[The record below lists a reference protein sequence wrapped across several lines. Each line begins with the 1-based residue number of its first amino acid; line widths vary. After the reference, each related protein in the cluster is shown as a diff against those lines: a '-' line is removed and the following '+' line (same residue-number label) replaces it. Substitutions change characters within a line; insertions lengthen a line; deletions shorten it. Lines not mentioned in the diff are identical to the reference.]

1 MPDLNTKIAA
11 DLKKHNLRLS
21 APRIAIYR
29 CLLENRIHPDAEWIY
44 RNLSA
49 GNPNLSLTT
58 VYNTLKSFAE
68 AGLVKPLTIE
78 ERDVRYDINT
88 RFHAHFKCRKC
99 KSVTDCCTESTPE
112 TLPAPGPEFHIECI
126 QLDYYGMCRECKE
139 HSPE

>member
-1 MPDLNTKIAA
+1 MPDLNVKIAE

-29 CLLENRIHPDAEWIY
+29 CLLENRVHPDAEWIY
-44 RNLSA
+44 RKLSS

-78 ERDVRYDINT
+78 EGDVRYDINT
-88 RFHAHFKCRKC
+88 CFHAHFKSRKC
-99 KSVTDCCTESTPE
+99 KSVTDCCTRSTAE
-112 TLPAPGPEFHIECI
+112 DLPQPGSDFDIECV
-126 QLDYYGMCRECKE
+126 QLDYYGTCKTCRQKAEF
-139 HSPE
+139 